1 MTEIEGVDFVT
12 LLVSDLA
19 SSYEFYKGKLGL
31 AESGEKRPNAYAFS
45 LKPVSLAI
53 RHAPDRPKVDNPG
66 QGIIVWLKTPDATAL
81 HTELTRRGV
90 PIVEE
95 LRSSP
100 FGMTFSFR
108 DPDGYV
114 LSVHDGG

>member
-19 SSYEFYKGKLGL
+19 SSYEFYKLKLGL
-31 AESGEKRPNAYAFS
+31 TESDEKRPNAYAFS
-45 LKPVSLAI
+45 MKPVSMAI
-53 RHAPDRPKVDNPG
+53 RHAPDRPRVDHPG
-66 QGIIVWLKTPDATAL
+66 QGIIVWLKTSDAAAL
-81 HTELTRRGV
+81 HAEWKARGV

-95 LRSSP
+95 LHSSP

-114 LSVHDGG
+114 LGVHDGG

>member
-1 MTEIEGVDFVT
+1 MTQIAGVDFVT

-19 SSYEFYKGKLGL
+19 ASYEFYKVKLGL
-31 AESGEKRPNAYAFS
+31 VESSEKRPNAHAFS
-45 LKPVSLAI
+45 MEPVGLAI
-53 RHAPDRPKVDNPG
+53 RQAPEGPRIDNPG
-66 QGIIVWLKTPDATAL
+66 QGIIVWLKTSDATAL
-81 HTELTRRGV
+81 HEDFQRRGI
-90 PIVEE
+90 PIVDE
-95 LRSSP
+95 LRKSP